1 MSKPIEEFV
10 KERRIK
16 SLFHFTRLDNLRSII
31 EHGFLTREQ
40 CAEKGI
46 KAAVNDHQRYDGT
59 GAICST
65 ISFPNYRLF
74 YRLRCDHPNVEWVVL
89 ELDASLLWRTR
100 CAFSNTNA
108 GDGSVFKIPVAQRQ
122 GLAALQAMF
131 ADYGDVQRDSLN
143 IPDYYTTN
151 PQAEV
156 LLLDGATLDEDAK
169 CVYFERSATQNEF
182 LKEFSGLSCRLNGG
196 YFNGRHDHAHWK

>member
-1 MSKPIEEFV
+1 MAKTIEEFV
-10 KERRIK
+10 KDRGIK

-40 CAEKGI
+40 CAAKGI
-46 KAAVNDHQRYDGT
+46 EAAVNDHQRYDGT
-59 GAICST
+59 GALCAT
-65 ISFPNYRLF
+65 ISFPNYKLF

-89 ELDASLLWRTR
+89 ELDASLLWRTK

-108 GDGSVFKIPVAQRQ
+108 GDGSVFNIPIAQRL
-122 GLAALQAMF
+122 GLGALQAMF
-131 ADYGDVQRDSLN
+131 ADYGNVRREALK
-143 IPDYYTTN
+143 IPDHYTTN

-156 LLLDGATLDEDAK
+156 LLLDGATADDEGK
-169 CVYFERSATQNEF
+169 CVYFERWATQKKFLEEF
-182 LKEFSGLSCRLNGG
+182 PGLPCRVNGG